1 MIQNEKIDLLFISFG
16 FPYRNYKRMC
26 EDVNGYNIMSRVSAN
41 VEYLDVTVPG
51 KYPVVFYVTD
61 FAGNRTEIE
70 DVVEVTR

>member
-1 MIQNEKIDLLFISFG
+1 
-16 FPYRNYKRMC
+16 MC

-70 DVVEVTR
+70 DIVEVTR